1 MVTGRLSLLAAS
13 ELDLGP
19 HAERYRRWCTLY
31 RYLFGELPRV
41 VPVGGV
47 DPKDGAPL
55 RAFVC
60 EHALFRDH
68 IALGAT
74 RTWEHS
80 AKLMGHLHGLGYQA
94 WGCRCF
100 NQVPT
105 VETYMTLHRRFVGA
119 DYGFDLEFSELAR
132 HRLTFFEWL
141 QRCFECVFVVHL
153 TTADFY
159 DALDLIE
166 PSGPRFETDVRL
178 VPHVIE
184 VVHDL
189 SQHIPNYHYY
199 PKELLRRFADR
210 IRDAMSDAVF
220 EDALRNKPGPIAG
233 FYDNDINA
241 YAYQVWARIDDP
253 GDFPNLACE
262 PRNLR
267 QIFAVLD
274 KRIAETAEIG
284 RSRGAQR
291 GRFQLVDAKQRPR
304 VVEPPLRIVPPP
316 VARGEDASRAAA
328 PFLQEPV
335 RRAPDA
341 SEREP
346 GAQLRHVQWT
356 DAMSVGDA
364 TLDGEHYAWIDILAE
379 LQHAAREGAGDA
391 ALAKT
396 FERLAAYTAVHFRH
410 EEDFMRAS
418 GFEELAEHEELHRRF
433 ERRLADLRARLGE
446 GHLSLEVVD
455 TLVGWLVT
463 HIEVVDRRYARSPPR
478 R

>member
-1 MVTGRLSLLAAS
+1 MVKGRLSLLEAS

-19 HAERYRRWCTLY
+19 YAERYRRWCTLY

-94 WGCRCF
+94 WSCRCF
-100 NQVPT
+100 NQIPT

-141 QRCFECVFVVHL
+141 RRCFECVFVVHL

-159 DALDLIE
+159 DGLDLLD
-166 PSGPRFETDVRL
+166 PPGPRFETDVRL

-199 PKELLRRFADR
+199 PKELLRRFAER
-210 IRDAMSDAVF
+210 IRDAMSDPVF
-220 EDALRNKPGPIAG
+220 EDALRNKPGPVAG

-291 GRFQLVDAKQRPR
+291 GRFQLVDAKQRARVAEPPPR
-304 VVEPPLRIVPPP
+304 VVPPP

-335 RRAPDA
+335 RHEPDA
-341 SEREP
+341 SWREP
-346 GAQLRHVQWT
+346 GAVTRPSTASTTPGSTSWLSSSTRCERARVTLRSRRRSNASRPTPRCTSATKRTSCARAASKSSPNTKSST
-356 DAMSVGDA
+356 DDSNDA
-364 TLDGEHYAWIDILAE
+364 SQTC
-379 LQHAAREGAGDA
+379 
-391 ALAKT
+391 ALA
-396 FERLAAYTAVHFRH
+396 
-410 EEDFMRAS
+410 S
-418 GFEELAEHEELHRRF
+418 
-433 ERRLADLRARLGE
+433 ARGI
-446 GHLSLEVVD
+446 S
-455 TLVGWLVT
+455 
-463 HIEVVDRRYARSPPR
+463 RSKWSTR
-478 R
+478 SSAGS